1 MFYKY
6 IMRNKILILSLL
18 LLVVV
23 ALFIFQKKSF
33 EINNLS
39 CEMSDSPNAVSTKTP
54 RLGWQ
59 ISSDKN
65 GTYQTAYQ
73 IEIFEKVN
81 GKEEKIWN
89 SDKVISGKSQNIIY
103 DGNTILEP
111 LKSYTWRVKI
121 WDEKG
126 KSSNWSKRGNF
137 RLAPEDGFFNS
148 SWIGHIS
155 REDAR
160 LPEGRNFHSIVLK
173 KPENRELWGNVN
185 PDSHK
190 SIYLRQTFDANKTV
204 TEAIAYVSGLGL
216 YEFSMNGK
224 KVGDSEFAPLLSDY
238 DKSVYY
244 NTYDVTEYLTKGENA
259 IGVLLG
265 NGFYNVQGGRYR
277 KLLISFGPPT
287 LNFKMVV
294 RYSDGT
300 SEEIISD
307 DSWKYS
313 YSPVI
318 FNCIYGGEDYDATL
332 EQLGWNNAGFDDK
345 DWNQVV
351 VQTAPEGE
359 LRPQQTTPV
368 KIMERYSI
376 VETKKLSDNKYVLD
390 MGQNLSGFPEIVVN
404 GQRGDTIRLTV
415 GESLNDDGSVSQKQT
430 GSKHYYEYILKGDG
444 DEHWHPRFSYYGYRF
459 IQVDGAKMDGEPSV
473 NSPVLKDI
481 KSCFIYNSAD
491 LLSTFN
497 SSNEI
502 FNNAHRIIGK
512 AVRSNMQSV
521 FTDCPHR
528 EKLGWLEQV
537 HLNGPGLYYN
547 YDLRTFIPKLL
558 QDISDSQLDNGL
570 VPSITPEYVI
580 FDGAFRDSPE
590 WGSTSIIQP
599 WMYYL
604 YYGDD
609 SLMRTHYSTMKRY
622 ADYLTSMAT
631 DHIVS
636 HGLGDWYDY
645 DGKKAGYSR
654 NTPIPLVATAH
665 YYYDLLLMSKMAG
678 MLGHQQDEGDYLKL
692 SEEVKEAYIKE
703 FFNEETKQF
712 GSGSQASNA
721 IPLFFDLVEPQY
733 RDDVLKNLVADIQK
747 HGNRLTTGDV
757 GNRYLFQTLAN
768 NDLNEL
774 MYLMNNH
781 EDAPGYGFQVKF
793 GATTLT
799 EQWDPR
805 EGTSWNHFMMGQID
819 EWFFASLAGIKPDPE
834 KPGFKEFIIEPQV
847 VGDMNFVTAS
857 TKTLY
862 GQISVDWKRDNGQFM
877 IDVSIPVNS
886 SAKVVLPNKEVH
898 NVGSGKYSFSIK
910 M

>member
-1 MFYKY
+1 MKK
-6 IMRNKILILSLL
+6 KISIIVSLILALSLFQIKAME
-18 LLVVV
+18 VVS
-23 ALFIFQKKSF
+23 LT
-33 EINNLS
+33 
-39 CEMSDSPNAVSTKTP
+39 CEMSDSPIAISTSKP

-59 ISSDKN
+59 IVSNKN
-65 GTYQTAYQ
+65 GVRQTAYNVELY
-73 IEIFEKVN
+73 EITN
-81 GKEEKIWN
+81 GKVKKVW
-89 SDKVISGKSQNIIY
+89 SSGKVISDKSQNIIY
-103 DGNTILEP
+103 DGKTK
-111 LKSYTWRVKI
+111 LKPQGSYSWRVKI
-121 WDEKG
+121 WNENN
-126 KSSNWSKRGNF
+126 KSSQWSRKASF
-137 RLAPEDGFFNS
+137 RLAPDKSFFNS
-148 SWIGHIS
+148 AWIGHIS

-160 LPEGRNFHSIVLK
+160 LPKGRNFHSTVLK
-173 KPENRELWGNVN
+173 KPENKELWGNVN
-185 PDSHK
+185 PISNK
-190 SIYLRQTFDANKTV
+190 SIYLRKEFNTDKTIS
-204 TEAIAYVSGLGL
+204 EAIAYVSGLGL
-216 YEFSMNGK
+216 YEFSFNGK

-244 NTYDVTEYLTKGENA
+244 NTYNVTEYLEKGENA

-307 DSWKYS
+307 GNWKYS
-313 YSPVI
+313 FSPII

-332 EQLGWNNAGFDDK
+332 EQTGWDEPGFNDT
-345 DWNQVV
+345 DWKPVV
-351 VQTAPEGE
+351 IQSAPEGE
-359 LRPQQTTPV
+359 LKPQQTTPV
-368 KIMERYSI
+368 KIMERYS
-376 VETKKLSDNKYVLD
+376 VQETNKLDHNKYVLD

-404 GQRGDTIRLTV
+404 GQRGDTVRLTV
-415 GESLNDDGSVSQKQT
+415 GESLNSDGSVSQKQT
-430 GSKHYYEYILKGDG
+430 GSKHYYEYVLKGDG
-444 DEHWHPRFSYYGYRF
+444 DEYWHPRFSYYGFRF
-459 IQVDGAKMDGEPSV
+459 IQVDGAKMDGTPTAG
-473 NSPVLKDI
+473 SPVIRDI

-491 LLSTFN
+491 HLSTFN
-497 SSNEI
+497 TSNTI

-547 YDLRTFIPKLL
+547 YDLRTFIPKLM
-558 QDISDSQLDNGL
+558 QDIADSQLENGL
-570 VPSITPEYVI
+570 VPSITPEYVV

-609 SLMRTHYSTMKRY
+609 SLIRTYYSTMKRY
-622 ADYLTSMAT
+622 VDYLTSMAT

-654 NTPIPLVATAH
+654 NTPKPLVATAH
-665 YYYDLLLMSKMAG
+665 YYYDLVLMSKMAE
-678 MLGHQQDEGDYLKL
+678 MLRHDNDKENFKKL
-692 SEEVKEAYIKE
+692 SEEVKKAYIKE
-703 FFNEETKQF
+703 FFNSETHQF
-712 GSGSQASNA
+712 GSASQASNA

-733 RDDVLKNLVADIQK
+733 RDDVLKNLIADIDK

-774 MYLMNNH
+774 MYLMHNH

-834 KPGFKEFIIEPQV
+834 KPGFKEFIIEPKV
-847 VGDMNFVTAS
+847 VGDMTFVSAS

-862 GQISVDWKRDNGQFM
+862 GKVSVDWKRENQQFT
-877 IDVSIPVNS
+877 INISVPANS
-886 SAKVVLPNKEVH
+886 SAKVILPNKEEH
-898 NVGSGKYSFSIK
+898 EVGSGKYSFSINI
-910 M
+910 

>member
-1 MFYKY
+1 MKK
-6 IMRNKILILSLL
+6 KITILVSFILTL
-18 LLVVV
+18 
-23 ALFIFQKKSF
+23 ALFQLSAF
-33 EINNLS
+33 EVVNLS
-39 CEMSDSPNAVSTKTP
+39 CEKSDSPIAISTTSP

-59 ISSDKN
+59 ITSNKN
-65 GTYQTAYQ
+65 GTRQTAYM
-73 IEIFEKVN
+73 IEMFEVIN
-81 GKEEKIWN
+81 GKE
-89 SDKVISGKSQNIIY
+89 KVVWKSGKIKSDQSQNIKY
-103 DGNTILEP
+103 SGSKELEP
-111 LKSYTWRVKI
+111 LKKYTWRVKV
-121 WDEKG
+121 WNEKN
-126 KSSNWSKRGNF
+126 KSSKWSSKSFF
-137 RLAPEDGFFNS
+137 RVAPDISFFDS

-160 LPEGRNFHSIVLK
+160 LPKGRNFHSTVLK

-185 PDSHK
+185 PISNK
-190 SIYLRQTFDANKTV
+190 SIYLRQEFNADKKIS
-204 TEAIAYVSGLGL
+204 EAIAYISGLGL
-216 YEFSMNGK
+216 YELSINGK

-244 NTYDVTEYLTKGENA
+244 NTYDVTEYLSRGDNA

-294 RYSDGT
+294 RYTDGT

-307 DSWKYS
+307 NSWRYS
-313 YSPVI
+313 FSPII

-332 EQLGWNNAGFDDK
+332 EQTGWDSAGFDDSK
-345 DWNQVV
+345 WSPVI
-351 VQTAPEGE
+351 VQTAPEGK
-359 LRPQQTTPV
+359 LRPQETTPV

-376 VETKKLSDNKYVLD
+376 QETNKLSENSYVLD
-390 MGQNLSGFPEIVVN
+390 MGQNLAGFPEIVVN
-404 GQRGDTIRLTV
+404 GRRGDTIRLTV
-415 GESLNDDGSVSQKQT
+415 GESLNADGSVSQKQT
-430 GSKHYYEYILKGDG
+430 GSKHYYEYILKGEG
-444 DEHWHPRFSYYGYRF
+444 DEYWHPRFSYYGFRF
-459 IQVDGAKMDGEPSV
+459 IQVDGAKMEGEASTG
-473 NSPVLKDI
+473 SPVIKDI

-491 LLSTFN
+491 HISTFH
-497 SSNEI
+497 SSNSI

-570 VPSITPEYVI
+570 VPSITPEYVV

-590 WGSTSIIQP
+590 WGSTSVIQP

-609 SLMRTHYSTMKRY
+609 SMMRNHYSTMKRY
-622 ADYLTSMAT
+622 VDYLTSTAT

-665 YYYDLLLMSKMAG
+665 YYYDLLLMSKMAAI
-678 MLGHQQDEGDYLKL
+678 LGNEKDEADYFTL
-692 SEEVKEAYIKE
+692 SEEVKAAYIKE
-703 FFNEETKQF
+703 FFNEDTKQF
-712 GSGSQASNA
+712 GSASQASNA

-733 RDDVLKNLVADIQK
+733 RDEVLQNLVADIKK

-819 EWFFASLAGIKPDPE
+819 EWFFASLAGIKPDPDR
-834 KPGFKEFIIEPQV
+834 PGFKEFIIEPQV
-847 VGDMNFVTAS
+847 VGDMNFVSAS

-862 GQISVDWKRDNGQFM
+862 GKISVDWKREGAQF
-877 IDVSIPVNS
+877 ILNISVPANS
-886 SAKVVLPNKEVH
+886 SAKVILPNKEIH
-898 NVGSGKYSFSIK
+898 NVESGKYTFTINI
-910 M
+910 